1 VEHNPIGRQSIYKRK
16 PFPLKISIWFTQE
29 IADILL
35 KQIYP
40 KITSLITNQEN
51 KNKFEN
57 FVNRFSP
64 YNSLG
69 HPSEESFLLTYQLTT
84 DKIVENSILYNFQEL
99 QSYEL
104 RGLKKAFL
112 SLCQK
117 SKIGV
122 ITETQ
127 IPVYIELIDCLSYI
141 KSIQNLLLQ
150 YPKHDSD
157 HKGTAHRSS
166 SLKKL
171 ITSQIK
177 TLEGRLDHTYF
188 PITSTKE
195 IEKIKVQLRFLKKTL
210 EKEYSN
216 LPEYFNYVKV
226 QYGLDSAL
234 VDMSE
239 DEQQIFDQLLN
250 FYNGI
255 KSSIEELLRSVMIEL
270 NFKFSTSAIDPN
282 KKAEAINEVIRYLFH
297 DELRCLQKQKNKAIF
312 SKNDVSKAYKIKTI
326 LHDIPIFTFDHGGGQ
341 DFLSEFMTVGIS
353 AIMGIK
359 NLFEPDKPEFEN
371 ISNIEF
377 LRNIIIWKNALGLTK
392 EERKVFFYLFNAL
405 SNYEEGKYPLP
416 EIIQ

>member
-1 VEHNPIGRQSIYKRK
+1 MQYNRFKTRYIYVRK
-16 PFPLKISIWFTQE
+16 LSPLKIKIWFTPE

-40 KITSLITNQEN
+40 KITNLITNQEN

-64 YNSLG
+64 YNSLD

-117 SKIGV
+117 SKVGV

-127 IPVYIELIDCLSYI
+127 IPVYMEIIDCLSYI

-177 TLEGRLDHTYF
+177 TLEGRLNHAYF
-188 PITSTKE
+188 PITFEEE
-195 IEKIKVQLRFLKKTL
+195 IEKTKVQLRFLKKTL

-239 DEQQIFDQLLN
+239 HQQQIFDQLLN
-250 FYNGI
+250 FYNGTR
-255 KSSIEELLRSVMIEL
+255 SSIEELLRSVMIQL
-270 NFKFSTSAIDPN
+270 NFKFSASTIDHS

-312 SKNDVSKAYKIKTI
+312 SKNDVSKPYKIKTI
-326 LHDIPIFTFDHGGGQ
+326 LHDMPIFTFDNSGGQ
-341 DFLSEFMTVGIS
+341 DFLTEFMTVGIS
-353 AIMGIK
+353 AIIGIK
-359 NLFEPDKPEFEN
+359 NLFEPDKPEVED

-377 LRNIIIWKNALGLTK
+377 LRNIIIWKNALGLTR

-405 SNYEEGKYPLP
+405 SNHEEGKFPLP
-416 EIIQ
+416 EIMQ

>member
-1 VEHNPIGRQSIYKRK
+1 MIYSSVSKPINVKV
-16 PFPLKISIWFTQE
+16 WFTQE

-40 KITSLITNQEN
+40 KITRLITNQEK

-64 YNSLG
+64 CNSLG

-84 DKIVENSILYNFQEL
+84 DKIVENSILYTFHEL
-99 QSYEL
+99 QNYEL

-112 SLCQK
+112 FLCQK
-117 SKIGV
+117 SKIGI
-122 ITETQ
+122 ITETK
-127 IPVYIELIDCLSYI
+127 IPVYIEIIDCLSYI
-141 KSIQNLLLQ
+141 KSIQCLLLQ
-150 YPKHDSD
+150 YPKHYSD
-157 HKGTAHRSS
+157 HRGTAHRSS

-171 ITSQIK
+171 IASQIK

-188 PITSTKE
+188 PITSEKE
-195 IEKIKVQLRFLKKTL
+195 IEKTKVQLRFLKKTL

-255 KSSIEELLRSVMIEL
+255 RSSLEELLRSVMIEL
-270 NFKFSTSAIDPN
+270 NFKFSTSTIDPD

-297 DELRCLQKQKNKAIF
+297 DELRYLQKQKNKAIF
-312 SKNDVSKAYKIKTI
+312 LESDVQKPYKIKTI
-326 LHDIPIFTFDHGGGQ
+326 LHGIPIFTFDNSSRQ
-341 DFLSEFMTVGIS
+341 NFLLEFMTVGIS

-359 NLFEPDKPEFEN
+359 NLFEPDKPELDY
-371 ISNIEF
+371 ISDIE
-377 LRNIIIWKNALGLTK
+377 LLHNIIAWKNALGLTR
-392 EERKVFFYLFNAL
+392 EERKVFFYVFNAL